1 MANGINEKYV
11 ATTVAETPTDALT
24 PVSVTKATSIDQDE
38 IVALLSKARVLR
50 RMREIEHIAD
60 EVDEKHLFEEST
72 GFVYERMC
80 TMSLDEALCILRS
93 SINDLEDDINI
104 PMDTLYRIRRL
115 LEAERS
121 TDYNVDPELYELDAR
136 IEAAWIKF
144 HSPYPEIRAVTDPS
158 DDPDIPIETLRVYM
172 LGIIWVIIGSFIN
185 EIFFYRQPRLQLD
198 STVLQ
203 LLLYPCGKLTEY
215 LPDWGLWIG
224 NSRYSMN
231 PGRWNAK
238 EQMLATII
246 LNIGAERGFFMTYVV
261 AMREEQFFNQKFIN
275 FGFMFLMNVSMIFM
289 GFGFSGVLRKW
300 VVFPKKTMWP
310 TVLPTLALNRA
321 LLITEKK
328 TSTNG
333 WTISSYR
340 FFFIV
345 FGASF
350 VYFFFPDVFNWI
362 TWINP
367 KSVILAIICGQ
378 NLVVPFFSVMNKY
391 AGMFFSSFLLLGMY
405 WTNYK
410 FTAYLPPNSND
421 VYDKYGDS
429 FDVGSV
435 MDENKLLN
443 VTAYRSYSPL
453 YISMGGILQTSAFFM
468 LSTLSLSYVLLT
480 ERKRIWQV
488 AKQTYQQFRH
498 PRAASVPAASGDP
511 LTRGMERYN
520 SVPDWWFA
528 VIFLVSFAFLVIA
541 ITVYPTNVPIWSVIV
556 IMILAFIV
564 LIPGTFIYATTGY
577 AYRFHNVSVILAGF
591 IVPGNGLAALIGR
604 AIASCTD
611 EQAQTYLSDM
621 KMAHYARLPPRPVF
635 RAQIIA
641 ALFQTFVT
649 IGGVQFLF
657 ASIPDMCSLT
667 QKQRFLCPSA
677 RAFFVDALIYG
688 VIGPERMLNDLYPA
702 LKYCFVVGVGIAI
715 VFVSLRSKFSNAL
728 RYIHPVIIVSG
739 VASWG
744 SNLNLSHYT
753 PGAIASFIFMFY
765 IKRYYLGW
773 WTKYNFVLTAALSA
787 GVAFSALFIL
797 LTLYY
802 SRTEF
807 EWWGN
812 TISTAGVDGAMKDGL
827 LPIPEEGFGLMEGEY
842 W

>member
-1 MANGINEKYV
+1 
-11 ATTVAETPTDALT
+11 
-24 PVSVTKATSIDQDE
+24 
-38 IVALLSKARVLR
+38 
-50 RMREIEHIAD
+50 MREIEHIAD
-60 EVDEKHLFEEST
+60 EVDEKHLVEEST

-80 TMSLDEALCILRS
+80 TMSLDEALCVLRS
-93 SINDLEDDINI
+93 TIKDLEDDINF
-104 PMDTLYRIRRL
+104 PMETLYRIRRL
-115 LEAERS
+115 LEAKRS
-121 TDYNVDPELYELDAR
+121 TDYNEDPELYELDAR

-158 DDPDIPIETLRVYM
+158 DDPNIPIETLRVYM

-215 LPDWGLWIG
+215 LPDWGFWIRS
-224 NSRYSMN
+224 SRYSMN
-231 PGRWNAK
+231 PGPWNAK

-261 AMREEQFFNQKFIN
+261 AMREEQFFNQKFID

-300 VVFPKKTMWP
+300 VVSPQKTMWP

-350 VYFFFPDVFNWI
+350 VYFFFPEYIFKALSVFNWI

-367 KSVILAIICGQ
+367 KSVTLAIICGQ
-378 NLVVPFFSVMNKY
+378 NLGLGFNPISTFDWAVVNLSDPLVVPFFSVMNKY

-429 FDVGSV
+429 FDVGRV

-443 VTAYRSYSPL
+443 VTAYRTYSPL

-468 LSTLSLSYVLLT
+468 VCTLSLSYVLLT

-488 AKQTYQQFRH
+488 TKQTYQQFRH
-498 PRAASVPAASGDP
+498 PRAASVSAASGDP
-511 LTRGMERYN
+511 LTRGMDQYKT
-520 SVPDWWFA
+520 VPDWWFA

-556 IMILAFIV
+556 IMILAFVV

-641 ALFQTFVT
+641 AFFQTFVT

-702 LKYCFVVGVGIAI
+702 LKYCFVVGVGIAV

-739 VASWG
+739 IASWG

-753 PGAIASFIFMFY
+753 PGVIMSFIFMFY
-765 IKRYYLGW
+765 IKRYFLGW

-802 SRTEF
+802 SRTNF

-812 TISTAGVDGAMKDGL
+812 TISTSGVDGAMKDGL
-827 LPIPEEGFGLMEGEY
+827 LPIPGEGFGLKEGEY